1 MSEIYKLSELS
12 TSWIKGGIYKINF
25 PNGKC
30 YIGLSNNIRRR
41 MQDHNQEATR
51 KARLNIPLNN
61 ALIKYGLI
69 EEFEVLE
76 FIDPN
81 NRKKLSERERYWI
94 SYYKSNKR
102 EYGYNVTEGGE
113 GTSIKGCDNPHAS
126 LNEKELKEIIDLLK
140 NSNKSMNKIAELY
153 NVNSNTIINI
163 NHGKSYVD
171 KNLKYPIR
179 SKENIKEIQGRS
191 TNLAHAKI
199 SDEDADYI
207 KYLLEYT
214 NVPMSEMEKEF
225 NVDPTTILAINI
237 GKTRKE
243 KDRVYPIRDKEKAR
257 KISNNNKNSLNK
269 EIVLSI
275 IEDLRNPTLSN
286 EAISR
291 KYNVGTSSVR
301 LINQGKH
308 KYCPKDIEYPVKT
321 GFSIKKNSLARYN
334 KEEEKMNDII
344 ELLKTTD
351 YSFTKIGEITG
362 IDRKR
367 ISKINSGE
375 IYYKDELKYPIRNKN
390 K

>member
-1 MSEIYKLSELS
+1 MGQIYKLSELS
-12 TSWIKGGIYKINF
+12 ASWIKGGIYKINF

-51 KARLNIPLNN
+51 KDRLNIPLNN

-81 NRKKLSERERYWI
+81 DRKKLSERERYWI

-140 NSNKSMNKIAELY
+140 NSNKSMKKIAELY

-179 SKENIKEIQGRS
+179 SKEKTKEIKGRS

-214 NVPMSEMEKEF
+214 NVPMSEMAKEF

-257 KISNNNKNSLNK
+257 KISNSNKNGLNK

-286 EAISR
+286 EAISK
-291 KYNVGTSSVR
+291 KYNVGTSSVT

-321 GFSIKKNSLARYN
+321 SSSIKKNSLARYN

-344 ELLKTTD
+344 ELLKATD

-375 IYYKDELKYPIRNKN
+375 IHYKDELKYPIRNKN

>member
-1 MSEIYKLSELS
+1 
-12 TSWIKGGIYKINF
+12 
-25 PNGKC
+25 
-30 YIGLSNNIRRR
+30 

-61 ALIKYGLI
+61 ALVKYGLI

-81 NRKKLSERERYWI
+81 DRKKLSERERYWI

-153 NVNSNTIINI
+153 NVNSNTILNI
-163 NHGKSYVD
+163 NHGKSYVN

-179 SKENIKEIQGRS
+179 SKEKTKEIKGRS

-214 NVPMSEMEKEF
+214 NVPMSEMAKEF

-257 KISNNNKNSLNK
+257 KISNNNKNGLNK

-286 EAISR
+286 EAISK
-291 KYNVGTSSVR
+291 KYNVGTSSVT

-321 GFSIKKNSLARYN
+321 SSSIKKNSLARYN

-375 IYYKDELKYPIRNKN
+375 IHYKDELKYPIRNKN